1 MRPWVWRTWPRWPT
15 WRPTST
21 PSSGTIRTT
30 SCEENT
36 SNQYRGCLHLW
47 FELSSFLP
55 AQCAQFQTIHREPSD
70 FVSKLMEH
78 PESDVKVIFMINL
91 AVGTGD
97 PRTAA
102 GYLLTWPFSSASPF
116 LGNKMRNDP
125 LIFRYFYH
133 YTSVKV
139 LHVLGQADCDGH
151 PPRLLPVLS
160 QPLHLQEDQ
169 VLLYK

>member
-116 LGNKMRNDP
+116 LGNKMRNVS
-125 LIFRYFYH
+125 IVFRYFYH
-133 YTSVKV
+133 YVCQGTTCSGPSWSWRASSPSPPCSISTSASTRRSSIIDK
-139 LHVLGQADCDGH
+139 
-151 PPRLLPVLS
+151 
-160 QPLHLQEDQ
+160 
-169 VLLYK
+169 